1 VNETDLARD
10 GAQLTDEQALLLVQ
24 IGQRQFALTL
34 SEVRHIVPL
43 PHDFPF
49 AGAGAAEYYPF
60 EGEPLRFVSGWDV
73 MGAQTEYQEFAELQ
87 PMLPL
92 RRQDHIDWMAALD
105 MSIRTGAAFSKARD
119 PHECAFGK
127 WYYGYHAKDRRLSVL
142 LSSFEQPHAHIH
154 GLADQLLGL
163 AEAGKRDEAI
173 AGFETA
179 KETTLANLLDL
190 FDTTGQL
197 LGALQRRIAIILES
211 DDTRCALGVD
221 MVLDIVAVANS
232 KITLETR
239 HGVVC
244 PRLAMLTDERIAPFF
259 LWQEQLVKSAVTEP
273 DALPAAGQPG
283 EARKGVAIQ

>member
-1 VNETDLARD
+1 MNETDLARD
-10 GAQLTDEQALLLVQ
+10 GAHLTDEQALLLVQ

-49 AGAGAAEYYPF
+49 GGAGVAEYYPF

-197 LGALQRRIAIILES
+197 LGALQRRIVIILES
-211 DDTRCALGVD
+211 GDTRCALGVD
-221 MVLDIVAVANS
+221 MVLDIVTVANS
-232 KITLETR
+232 KITHEKR
-239 HGVVC
+239 HGGVC
-244 PRLAMLTDERIAPFF
+244 PRLAMLTDENIVPFF
-259 LWQEQLVKSAVTEP
+259 LWQEQLVKPAVSEP
-273 DALPAAGQPG
+273 DSLSLPAAGQPG
-283 EARKGVAIQ
+283 EAVKV